1 MKKIKKFRYLQTGT
15 LLVLFGLLFAVSSC
29 DDDDDDKG
37 SDEVVFRATLNG
49 SSEVP
54 SNTSSATGDAVLTFN
69 EATDVFT
76 IVVNYSGVDATGAHI
91 HKGAPTESGG
101 VVFPFDQLASPINYT
116 SPPLDS
122 MQKAD
127 LFANLYYVNIHS
139 AAYPAGEIRGQLVR
153 E

>member
-1 MKKIKKFRYLQTGT
+1 MERGKKFRYLPAGI
-15 LLVLFGLLFAVSSC
+15 LAVLVGLLFTLSSC
-29 DDDDDDKG
+29 EDDDDKG
-37 SDEVVFRATLNG
+37 TDEVVFRAILSG
-49 SSEVP
+49 ASEVP
-54 SNTSSATGDAVLTFN
+54 SNMSTATGDAVLTFN
-69 EATDVFT
+69 ESTNTFN
-76 IVVNYSGVDATGAHI
+76 IVVNYSGVDATAGHI

-122 MQKAD
+122 TRKAD

-139 AAYPAGEIRGQLVR
+139 AAFPAGEIRGQLVR